1 MSLGTW
7 KKEFLTIEDARN
19 VPNNDK
25 ARLERD
31 LQKWKGLRK
40 ENLDKHNVEQ
50 DHEFIRDEN
59 DNVFE
64 ITGETCSLCQAYD
77 APFNDMEKCKGCPLY
92 KVRNLRC
99 DKGEPKNNPY
109 FDFLMYGDPKNM
121 IRLIEKALKNE
132 NTGN

>member
-1 MSLGTW
+1 M
-7 KKEFLTIEDARN
+7 TIEDARS

-50 DHEFIRDEN
+50 NQDYIRDEN
-59 DNVFE
+59 ESFE
-64 ITGETCSLCQAYD
+64 ITGETCSLCQAYN
-77 APFNDMEKCKGCPLY
+77 APFSLMYKYKCKECPLY
-92 KVRNLRC
+92 KVHDTRC
-99 DKGEPKNNPY
+99 DKTIYGRNPY
-109 FDFLMYGDPKNM
+109 FDFIVDGNPENM
-121 IRLIEKALKNE
+121 IQLIEKALENE